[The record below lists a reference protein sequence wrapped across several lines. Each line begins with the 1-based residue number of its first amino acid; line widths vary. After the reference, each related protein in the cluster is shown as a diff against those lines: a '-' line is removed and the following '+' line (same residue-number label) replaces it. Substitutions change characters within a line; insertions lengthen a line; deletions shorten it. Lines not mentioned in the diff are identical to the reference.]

1 MKKPF
6 DDIKNE
12 LEELRSILSKTDR
25 TDPEIPLGY
34 FEQLEQE
41 ILNKTIGARSEKTK
55 IVYFTW
61 IKYAASIAAIF
72 ALVFFGMKLF
82 NQREDQSFEMQFAK
96 MSSAEL
102 DNYLT
107 KQIASISADDWNK
120 YISNNINEIEAG
132 LFAETELIDEETL
145 NSRVN
150 SEVNLQIL
158 SDRDLNNQNEPL
170 LDKELLD
177 QIDEETIE
185 QLLNDE
191 SMYDDFAL

>member
-25 TDPEIPLGY
+25 TDPEIPTGY
-34 FEQLEQE
+34 FDQLEKE
-41 ILNKTIGARSEKTK
+41 ILNKTVEAQIEKPK
-55 IVYFTW
+55 IIYFTW

-82 NQREDQSFEMQFAK
+82 NEREDQSFEMQFAK

-145 NSRVN
+145 NSRIN

-191 SMYDDFAL
+191 SLYDDFAL

>member
-25 TDPEIPLGY
+25 SDPEIPLGY
-34 FEQLEQE
+34 FDQLEKE
-41 ILNKTIGARSEKTK
+41 ILNKTVSARSEKTK
-55 IVYFTW
+55 IIYFTW

-96 MSSAEL
+96 MSSEEL

-107 KQIASISADDWNK
+107 KQMASISADDWNK

-145 NSRVN
+145 NNRIN

-177 QIDEETIE
+177 QIDEEIIE

>member
-6 DDIKNE
+6 DDTKNE

-25 TDPEIPLGY
+25 SDPEIPVGY
-34 FEQLEQE
+34 FDQLEKE
-41 ILNKTIGARSEKTK
+41 ILNKTVSARSEKTK
-55 IVYFTW
+55 IIYFTW

-107 KQIASISADDWNK
+107 KQMASISADDWNK

-145 NSRVN
+145 NNRIN

-177 QIDEETIE
+177 QIDEEIIE

>member
-25 TDPEIPLGY
+25 SDPEIPLGY
-34 FEQLEQE
+34 FDQLEKE
-41 ILNKTIGARSEKTK
+41 ILNKTVSARSEKTK
-55 IVYFTW
+55 IIYFTW

-107 KQIASISADDWNK
+107 KQMASISADDWNK

-145 NSRVN
+145 NNRIN

-177 QIDEETIE
+177 QIDEEIIE

>member
-1 MKKPF
+1 MKQPF

-25 TDPEIPLGY
+25 SDPEIPLGY
-34 FEQLEQE
+34 FDQLEKE
-41 ILNKTIGARSEKTK
+41 ILNKTVSARSEKTK
-55 IVYFTW
+55 IIYFTW

-96 MSSAEL
+96 MSSEEL

-107 KQIASISADDWNK
+107 KQMASISADDWNK

-145 NSRVN
+145 NNRIN

-177 QIDEETIE
+177 QIDEEIIE